1 MKHSTYLPGGRR
13 SMRVIPMVM
22 SMVMLVALAP
32 TAWSDAS
39 GRLAANKRLVAAFYD
54 AAINKKDYDLA
65 VTFLGPEYRQH
76 NPTAGDGAAGL
87 KSFIEFLK
95 AKFPTQHGD
104 IKQIIAEG
112 DLVALHVHS
121 TRGDG
126 TAGRAIVDIFR
137 VANGKVVEHWDV
149 IQDIPEKSANANGM
163 F

>member
-1 MKHSTYLPGGRR
+1 MKHSTYFLGAPRPARFLPIA
-13 SMRVIPMVM
+13 MCMVM
-22 SMVMLVALAP
+22 SVALAS
-32 TAWSDAS
+32 TAWSAAPAQ
-39 GRLAANKRLVAAFYD
+39 LAANKRLVLAFYD

-126 TAGRAIVDIFR
+126 TPGRAIVDIFR
-137 VANGKVVEHWDV
+137 VAHGKVVEHWDV

>member
-1 MKHSTYLPGGRR
+1 MNDSNPCAGARR
-13 SMRVIPMVM
+13 AVRIIPIVT
-22 SMVMLVALAP
+22 SLLTLIALAP
-32 TAWSDAS
+32 TAWSAAPAQ
-39 GRLAANKRLVAAFYD
+39 LAANKRLVVAFYD

-65 VTFLGPEYRQH
+65 VTFLGPEYKQH

-137 VANGKVVEHWDV
+137 VASGKVVEHWDV
-149 IQDIPEKSANANGM
+149 IQDIPEKSANVNGM

>member
-1 MKHSTYLPGGRR
+1 MQHSNPPALARHAVR
-13 SMRVIPMVM
+13 IIPIVM
-22 SMVMLVALAP
+22 SALILMALAP
-32 TAWSDAS
+32 TAWSAAPA
-39 GRLAANKRLVAAFYD
+39 RLAANKRLVVAFYD
-54 AAINKKDYDLA
+54 AAINKKDYELA

>member
-1 MKHSTYLPGGRR
+1 MDHLNSKANTARAARL
-13 SMRVIPMVM
+13 MATIL
-22 SMVMLVALAP
+22 LVLVSFAP
-32 TAWSDAS
+32 AAWSATPA
-39 GRLAANKRLVAAFYD
+39 RLAANKRVVVAFYD

-65 VTFLGPEYRQH
+65 VTFLGPEYKQH
-76 NPTAGDGAAGL
+76 NPTAGDGAVGL
-87 KSFIEFLK
+87 KAFIEFLK

-104 IKQIIAEG
+104 IKQVIAEG

-121 TRGDG
+121 TRGDA